1 MSQCTGTHEVT
12 CTRTNGSIKIFYF
25 QDVLKVRGFP
35 WPEAKKKKG
44 KKK

>member
-1 MSQCTGTHEVT
+1 MFSFGKKRNQVT
-12 CTRTNGSIKIFYF
+12 LIIDPIGL

-35 WPEAKKKKG
+35 WPEAAKKKKKG